1 MSEKLYLGMELG
13 STRIKSVLI
22 NERGEVVASGSHT
35 WENHLEGD
43 IWSYYEDEIWQGVKA
58 SFAALSANA
67 GEKMANVE
75 AMGFSAMMH
84 GYIALDKDGNLLA
97 PFRTWRNTNTPM
109 AADALTELF
118 GVNIPLRWSIAQL
131 YQSILEDQEH
141 VRDIC
146 YLTTL
151 SGYVHYKLTGERAL
165 GVGDASGMFPI
176 DVDECDY
183 DEEMI
188 KKFDSLVEHKGY
200 PWKIR
205 DILPRVLPAGKIAG
219 YLSADGAKLLGF
231 DLSVGKKIPLCPPE
245 GDGGTGMVATNSVRE
260 RTGNVSAGTSV
271 FAMVVMQRA
280 LSGLYRDIDVV
291 TTPDGRPVAM
301 VQCNN
306 CTSDMDAWARML
318 GEFAEL
324 IGKPLSTGELMTLLF
339 RRSVGADA
347 NGLINYNYLAGDRK
361 VGLTRGRPL
370 FVRQPD
376 AKLTLGGFMRAQ
388 IYSCL
393 ASLAIGMETLKK
405 ENVEI
410 DAMCGHGG
418 FFKTDDIGQ
427 RAMSAAIGAPVTVF
441 ENAGD
446 GGAWGVA
453 LLAGYIGR
461 EETLADY
468 LDSVFASGKQST
480 VSASDGDVQGFNSFL
495 EEYKR
500 AFEVEKLAT
509 EIY

>member
-1 MSEKLYLGMELG
+1 MSEKLYMGMELG

-22 NERGEVVASGSHT
+22 NESGVVVASGSHT
-35 WENHLEGD
+35 WENHLEGE
-43 IWSYYEDEIWQGVKA
+43 IWSYYEHEIWQGVKA
-58 SFAALSANA
+58 SFAELSANA
-67 GEKMANVE
+67 GDKMQNID

-97 PFRTWRNTNTPM
+97 PFRTWRNTNTPA

-131 YQSILEDQEH
+131 YQSILDDEAH

-176 DVDECDY
+176 DVDTCDY
-183 DEEMI
+183 DQKLI
-188 KKFDSLVEHKGY
+188 DKFDALVAHKGY

-205 DILPRVLPAGKIAG
+205 DILPSVLPAGKVAG
-219 YLSADGAKLLGF
+219 YLTCHGAKLLGF
-231 DLSVGKKIPLCPPE
+231 DLEDGKKIPLCPPE
-245 GDGGTGMVATNSVRE
+245 GDGDTGMVATNSVRQ

-280 LSGLYRDIDVV
+280 LSGLYRDIDTV
-291 TTPDGRPVAM
+291 TTPDGYPVAM

-306 CTSDMDAWARML
+306 CTSDLDAWARMF
-318 GEFAEL
+318 GEFAGL
-324 IGKPLSTGELMTLLF
+324 LGKELSTGELMSLLF
-339 RRSVGADA
+339 RQSVGADSE
-347 NGLINYNYLAGDRK
+347 GLINYNYLAGDRK

-393 ASLAIGMETLKK
+393 ASLAIGMDTLKK

-441 ENAGD
+441 ENAGE

-461 EETLADY
+461 EQSLADY
-468 LDSVFASGKQST
+468 LDSVFANSKQST
-480 VSASDGDVQGFNSFL
+480 VSADEDDVKAFNAFL
-495 EEYKR
+495 DDYKK

-509 EIY
+509 EIF

>member
-1 MSEKLYLGMELG
+1 
-13 STRIKSVLI
+13 
-22 NERGEVVASGSHT
+22 
-35 WENHLEGD
+35 
-43 IWSYYEDEIWQGVKA
+43 
-58 SFAALSANA
+58 
-67 GEKMANVE
+67 
-75 AMGFSAMMH
+75 
-84 GYIALDKDGNLLA
+84 
-97 PFRTWRNTNTPM
+97 
-109 AADALTELF
+109 
-118 GVNIPLRWSIAQL
+118 
-131 YQSILEDQEH
+131 
-141 VRDIC
+141 
-146 YLTTL
+146 
-151 SGYVHYKLTGERAL
+151 
-165 GVGDASGMFPI
+165 
-176 DVDECDY
+176 
-183 DEEMI
+183 
-188 KKFDSLVEHKGY
+188 
-200 PWKIR
+200 
-205 DILPRVLPAGKIAG
+205 
-219 YLSADGAKLLGF
+219 
-231 DLSVGKKIPLCPPE
+231 
-245 GDGGTGMVATNSVRE
+245 
-260 RTGNVSAGTSV
+260 
-271 FAMVVMQRA
+271 MVVMQRA

-376 AKLTLGGFMRAQ
+376 AKLTLGGFMRSQ

-441 ENAGD
+441 ENAGE